1 MATIATN
8 GFHFR
13 EFARTK
19 TAPEGKGRRRY
30 ITPEAGHALE
40 KLGHAIDYLA
50 DELVR
55 ERRQIGANDPQL
67 EAIQTLMALN
77 RQVYYECPFAPT
89 FMERVCA
96 FFHLHPPAGIH
107 LS

>member
-1 MATIATN
+1 MATITTN

-13 EFARTK
+13 EIARLK
-19 TAPEGKGRRRY
+19 TAPTALNRRRY

-55 ERRQIGANDPQL
+55 QPRQIDAHDPQL

-77 RQVYYECPFAPT
+77 RQVFYECPFAPT
-89 FMERVCA
+89 LIERVRA
-96 FFHLHPPAGIH
+96 LLHLPPPARIH
-107 LS
+107 P